1 MTDFDLLSRIV
12 EGARELELDLDPDQ
26 ARRLLDYIQEIAR
39 WGRAYNLTAIR
50 EPAQMVPLHLLDS
63 LAVVPHVRGP
73 RVLDLGTGA
82 GLPGIPLAVLRP
94 DYEVW
99 LMDSSAKKCRF
110 LRHIASRLGLEKVQ
124 VVQSRAENYRPDH
137 GFDTVVSRAVG
148 ALGLLMDFSAHLVRP
163 GGRLLAMKG
172 QYPEAELAALEQPD
186 DRWTVDEVLA
196 LKPPGVEGERHLVVC
211 TRL

>member
-1 MTDFDLLSRIV
+1 MTDSDLMSRIL
-12 EGARELELDLDPDQ
+12 EGARELEIELDPGQ
-26 ARRLLDYIQEIAR
+26 AGQLLDYIQEMAR

-50 EPAQMVPLHLLDS
+50 EPGQMVPLHLLDS

-82 GLPGIPLAVLRP
+82 GLPGIPLAVLRT

-110 LRHIASRLGLEKVQ
+110 LRHIAGRLGLERVR

-148 ALGLLMDFSAHLVRP
+148 ALGLLMDLSAHLVRP

-172 QYPEAELAALEQPD
+172 QYPEAELKQADE
-186 DRWTVDEVLA
+186 RWTVDEVLA
-196 LKPPGVEGERHLVVC
+196 LKPPGVEGDRHLVVC
-211 TRL
+211 TRI

>member
-1 MTDFDLLSRIV
+1 MTGLDLLSRIA
-12 EGARELELDLDPDQ
+12 EGARELGIELDSDQ
-26 ARRLLDYIQEIAR
+26 GGQLLDYIQEMVR

-50 EPAQMVPLHLLDS
+50 EPGQMVPLHLLDS
-63 LAVVPHVRGP
+63 LTVVPFVRGP

-110 LRHIASRLGLEKVQ
+110 LRHIASRLGLERVQ

-148 ALGLLMDFSAHLVRP
+148 ALGLLMDLSAHLVHP

-172 QYPEAELAALEQPD
+172 QYPEAELVALNEAD
-186 DRWTVDEVLA
+186 DRWTVDEILA
-196 LKPPGVEGERHLVVC
+196 LKTPGVEGDRHLVVC
-211 TRL
+211 TRR

>member
-1 MTDFDLLSRIV
+1 MTDLDLMSRIV
-12 EGARELELDLDPDQ
+12 EGARELEIELDQDQ
-26 ARRLLDYIQEIAR
+26 AGQLLDYIQEMAR

-50 EPAQMVPLHLLDS
+50 EPVQMVPLHLLDS
-63 LAVVPHVRGP
+63 LTVLPHVLGP

-94 DYEVW
+94 DYEVC

-148 ALGLLMDFSAHLVRP
+148 ALGLLMGLSAHLVRP

-172 QYPEAELAALEQPD
+172 QFPEAELAALEQPD
-186 DRWTVDEVLA
+186 DRWTVDEILA
-196 LKPPGVEGERHLVVC
+196 LKPPGVEGDRHLVVC
-211 TRL
+211 TRR